1 MKLIDSKI
9 KLCSILMSE
18 GDFKVFMNTPEAVG
32 GIQMIENTSSISKIK
47 RVDELS
53 TINELLVISEI

>member
-1 MKLIDSKI
+1 
-9 KLCSILMSE
+9 MSE

-32 GIQMIENTSSISKIK
+32 GIQMIENTSSISKFK